1 MNGAAGA
8 ERPHPPGEY
17 PVVVV
22 GSGPGGLQISYNLE
36 RLGVRHAVISADD
49 APGGMFRR
57 FPLLERLITWTKPYA
72 PAEPGTRAYEWYDW
86 NSLLGEEPE
95 HRATVRPLMDGT
107 SYFPARAEMEAGLA
121 SFTELAGLQVRYGCR
136 WEGTER
142 TDRGFVLHASDGEFR
157 CRAAVFAVGMTVPW
171 KPTTPGLDQVPH
183 YVDVRQPKEY
193 ANRRVVIIGKRNS
206 GFEIA
211 DGLLPWARRVV
222 VVSPRPARIS
232 VLARSTAAARARYL
246 QPYEDHVLGGG
257 VFVLDAA
264 VEEVRRTADGWLV
277 RCRGT
282 TIPVE
287 LSLEAD
293 DVVAAT
299 GFRTPLQDLPSLGV
313 ATFFQGGRLPAQ
325 TPYWESPT
333 VSGIYFAGNATQGSV
348 GMKKYGIPSNSGA
361 VHGFRYNAR
370 ILAEHIARTH
380 LGYDS
385 PEETVPQRDV
395 VNLLLDEVTSAP
407 ELWNQQSYLC
417 RVLEFV
423 PDRGILDRRFQP
435 LAHFVDAP
443 GPDAVA
449 VTVETDGEGEIHPA
463 VYVRR
468 RGEVNEYT
476 LPPNTLNDFCSGE
489 HRARL
494 TQVMSDLLD

>member
-1 MNGAAGA
+1 
-8 ERPHPPGEY
+8 
-17 PVVVV
+17 
-22 GSGPGGLQISYNLE
+22 
-36 RLGVRHAVISADD
+36 
-49 APGGMFRR
+49 
-57 FPLLERLITWTKPYA
+57 
-72 PAEPGTRAYEWYDW
+72 
-86 NSLLGEEPE
+86 
-95 HRATVRPLMDGT
+95 
-107 SYFPARAEMEAGLA
+107 
-121 SFTELAGLQVRYGCR
+121 
-136 WEGTER
+136 
-142 TDRGFVLHASDGEFR
+142 
-157 CRAAVFAVGMTVPW
+157 
-171 KPTTPGLDQVPH
+171 
-183 YVDVRQPKEY
+183 
-193 ANRRVVIIGKRNS
+193 
-206 GFEIA
+206 
-211 DGLLPWARRVV
+211 
-222 VVSPRPARIS
+222 
-232 VLARSTAAARARYL
+232 
-246 QPYEDHVLGGG
+246 
-257 VFVLDAA
+257 
-264 VEEVRRTADGWLV
+264 
-277 RCRGT
+277 
-282 TIPVE
+282 
-287 LSLEAD
+287 
-293 DVVAAT
+293 
-299 GFRTPLQDLPSLGV
+299 
-313 ATFFQGGRLPAQ
+313 
-325 TPYWESPT
+325 
-333 VSGIYFAGNATQGSV
+333 
-348 GMKKYGIPSNSGA
+348 MKKYGIPSNSGA